1 MVCVYLLCRLLVP
14 SVPLSEQKGDQKTRR
29 ETGASFK
36 GGFGLKF
43 CCGKGDRVN
52 LCFERISVMAEG
64 DLKKGFE
71 GFDFTSLFHL
81 DW

>member
-1 MVCVYLLCRLLVP
+1 MP
-14 SVPLSEQKGDQKTRR
+14 AQFKGHRKGGNSLIVGTAT
-29 ETGASFK
+29 ETETSFK
-36 GGFGLKF
+36 GGFGLNV
-43 CCGKGDRVN
+43 CCGKANRVN
-52 LCFERISVMAEG
+52 LCFKRISMMAQG